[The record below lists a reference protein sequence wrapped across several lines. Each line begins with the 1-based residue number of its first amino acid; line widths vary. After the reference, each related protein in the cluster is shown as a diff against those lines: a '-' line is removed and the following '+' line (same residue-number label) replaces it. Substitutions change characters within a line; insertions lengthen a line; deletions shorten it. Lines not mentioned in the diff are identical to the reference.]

1 VRVLVTGATGFIGR
15 HALAALGERHEIVAV
30 AREAPPGDL
39 ADAASWLEQ
48 DLAEALDPS
57 RFPRQVD
64 AVIHLAQS
72 RRYKDFPDGAEDIYA
87 VNVHSTFRLLEWA
100 RDVGART
107 FVLASTGG
115 VYAPS
120 SHPVREDDPV
130 RLANMYF
137 RSKHA
142 AEVLLGAYADL
153 LRSVVLRPFFVYGQG
168 QRGMLIRQLA
178 ERIVSGEEVVVDGD
192 PGIRIN
198 PLHVE
203 DAVRVFEP
211 ALSGTVSGAVNIAG
225 PDVVSITELV
235 AALGEATGVQPVVRH
250 RAAVVDGDL
259 IASTERMRDALGVT
273 PRVGLA
279 EGLQDVAA
287 DLSRRAPGPRHEG
300 PRSCTTTAADGTG

>member
-15 HALAALGERHEIVAV
+15 HVIAELGERHEVVAV
-30 AREAPPGDL
+30 ARDDPPSDL
-39 ADAASWLEQ
+39 ATAAAWVEQ
-48 DLAEALDPS
+48 DLVEALVPS
-57 RFPRQVD
+57 RLPRRVD

-72 RRYKDFPDGAEDIYA
+72 RRYKDFPEGAQDIYA

-100 RDVGART
+100 RDAGARA

-115 VYAPS
+115 VYAHS
-120 SHPVREDDPV
+120 SHPIREDDPV

-137 RSKHA
+137 RSKYA

-153 LRSVVLRPFFVYGQG
+153 LRPVVLRPFFVYGHG
-168 QRGMLIRQLA
+168 QRGMLVRQLA
-178 ERIVSGEEVVVDGD
+178 ERVATGEEIVVDGD
-192 PGIRIN
+192 AGIRIN

-211 ALSGTVSGAVNIAG
+211 ALSGTVSGAINIAG
-225 PDVVSITELV
+225 PDVVSIAQLV

-250 RAAVVDGDL
+250 RTAPFDGDL
-259 IASTERMRDALGVT
+259 IASTERMRSALGVT

-279 EGLQDVAA
+279 EGLRDVAA

-300 PRSCTTTAADGTG
+300 PRSCTATAADGTG